1 LPLRFVPAPAGF
13 LMTLVT
19 PTDFHAVG
27 TEATQL
33 VLQAATLGFNGEVH
47 MLDMGHPV
55 NITML
60 ARRLIEMSGL
70 RPGDDIEIRFVG
82 VRPGEKLQE
91 HLWTDSAVVTPTSF
105 PRVLSIQP
113 PPPNEDFDK
122 YLHSLEAA
130 ALTRDDELAR
140 KAMMEMPINYTWEP
154 PTGAAS
160 KSPAT
165 VKPLA
170 KPSPTS
176 LELAGSAHA

>member
-1 LPLRFVPAPAGF
+1 MPLRFVPAPAGF

-33 VLQAATLGFNGEVH
+33 VQAATLGFNGEVY
-47 MLDMGHPV
+47 MLDMGDPV
-55 NITML
+55 KITTL

-91 HLWTDSAVVTPTSF
+91 QLWTDSAVVTPTSF
-105 PRVLSIQP
+105 PRILSIQP
-113 PPPNEDFDK
+113 PPPTEDFER
-122 YLHSLEAA
+122 YLQSLEAA